1 MKKRTDVLFLLP
13 SLAGFAAFYII
24 PFVYALCYA
33 FTENAF
39 SRKFVGLENFIT
51 LLNNRYFRLALG
63 NTLRFSA
70 LAVPL
75 SMTFSFIAA
84 MLISH
89 YAARLSII
97 RSAFFLPVLLPSAAA
112 IAVWN
117 AYFSNAAPFTSLLV
131 TFLWKYTGLN
141 MMLILT
147 ALLTI
152 PRELYEAASIDGA
165 GALCRIRYI
174 TLPHLMPM
182 FFFTFVLSVMNS
194 LKIYRESFLLY
205 GNYPDESVY
214 MLQNYLYNHF
224 RKLNYQNIAT
234 SAVLFTVVVYIFV
247 AAILSL
253 EKKRSERIW

>member
-1 MKKRTDVLFLLP
+1 MKKNTDILFLLP
-13 SLAGFAAFYII
+13 SLAGFAAFFII
-24 PFVYALCYA
+24 PFVYALYYA

-39 SRKFVGLENFIT
+39 SQKFVGFDNFIM
-51 LLNNRYFRLALG
+51 LINNRYFRLALG

-75 SMTFSFIAA
+75 SMAFSFIAA

-89 YAARLSII
+89 YTVRLSFI

-112 IAVWN
+112 VTVWN
-117 AYFSNAAPFTSLLV
+117 AYFSDSAPFSSLLIL
-131 TFLWKYTGLN
+131 FLWKYTGLN

-152 PRELYEAASIDGA
+152 PYEIYEAASLDGA
-165 GALCRIRYI
+165 GVLTRIRYI
-174 TLPHLMPM
+174 TLPYLMPM
-182 FFFTFVLSVMNS
+182 LFFTFVLSVMNS

-214 MLQNYLYNHF
+214 MLQNYLNNHF
-224 RKLNYQNIAT
+224 RKLNYQNIST
-234 SAVLFTVVVYIFV
+234 SAILFAFVVYTFV
-247 AAILSL
+247 AVVFTL
-253 EKKRSERIW
+253 EKKWSKNIW